1 MNIVAFFKA
10 LVAVVFG
17 WAADALTW
25 LRKPGSRL
33 KVVCALLAALLSI
46 ASLTSYR
53 KGQQVIVV
61 TRQVAQCQSDRT
73 AALEAAQLKR
83 AELERNNADKDA
95 ALATIAAKLQAEAE
109 KLRLLQ
115 ERNTGL
121 RDKTEAAKAAADRSA
136 KAFKHEYD
144 QRPAECT
151 AALQALAAACPS
163 LGGY

>member
-1 MNIVAFFKA
+1 MNIFAFFKA
-10 LVAVVFG
+10 LMSLVFG
-17 WAADALTW
+17 WGADIATW
-25 LRKPGSRL
+25 LRKPGSPL
-33 KVVCALLAALLSI
+33 KVCCAVLAVLCTVAALS
-46 ASLTSYR
+46 SYR

-61 TRQVAQCQSDRT
+61 TRQVEQCQSDRT

-95 ALATIAAKLQAEAE
+95 ALATIAAKLRAEAE

-115 ERNTGL
+115 DRNAGL
-121 RDKTEAAKAAADRSA
+121 RDKTEAAKAAADRSS
-136 KAFKHEYD
+136 KAFKQEYD
-144 QRPAECT
+144 QRPAECN

>member
-1 MNIVAFFKA
+1 
-10 LVAVVFG
+10 
-17 WAADALTW
+17 
-25 LRKPGSRL
+25 
-33 KVVCALLAALLSI
+33 CA
-46 ASLTSYR
+46 
-53 KGQQVIVV
+53 
-61 TRQVAQCQSDRT
+61 

-115 ERNTGL
+115 ERNAGL

>member
-1 MNIVAFFKA
+1 M
-10 LVAVVFG
+10 VFG
-17 WAADALTW
+17 WAADALIW
-25 LRKPGSRL
+25 LRKPGSVL
-33 KVVCALLAALLSI
+33 KVCCAVLAVALTLAAMS
-46 ASLTSYR
+46 SYR
-53 KGQQVIVV
+53 QGQRVIVV
-61 TRQVAQCQSDRT
+61 TRQVEQCQSDRT
-73 AALEAAQLKR
+73 AAMEAAQLKR

-115 ERNTGL
+115 ERNAGL

-136 KAFKHEYD
+136 KAFKQEYD